1 MDPQFPTP
9 PQPQSQP
16 QPQMPQPQPPV
27 QVRPRRQRR
36 RSVKPS
42 QTMMM
47 ILGGFFIVALLV
59 AALLTFIVV
68 RDTVRAWG
76 ETGDNP
82 LLDLSLNPPPTPMP
96 TLLPDAPLQSV
107 AGPEPVPWDGESRI
121 NILFIG
127 LDYRDWAV
135 GEGPPRS
142 DTMILFTLD
151 PQTKSA
157 GMLSIPRDL
166 WVNIPGFNYGKIN
179 TAYYLGEAY
188 QTPGGGPALAMQT
201 VENFL
206 GVDVPYYAQVDF
218 GTFVQ
223 LIDEIGG
230 VPVDV
235 PEEISIDLLGDGSGT
250 LKTLEPGRQNLPG
263 EWALAYARNRDTA
276 EGDFD
281 RAGRQQQII
290 LGIREQLLDFNLLP
304 TLITKAPA
312 IYRQLSSG
320 INTNLTFDQLVRLG
334 WTGKD
339 ISPDAIR
346 RGVIG
351 PDDTE
356 IGTSPDGLW
365 ILIPNMELVRTVR
378 DDVFS
383 SSGTVAPVAPAT
395 TSDPSQLA
403 VDEQAR
409 ISVRNGTY
417 IAGLAASTS
426 NLLIERNLNV
436 VDVSNADQVY
446 ETTTIIDYTGNP
458 YTLAVLTQVFGMS
471 DENILSS
478 YDPESAFDVVVI
490 LGQDWAENNT
500 LP

>member
-1 MDPQFPTP
+1 MQ
-9 PQPQSQP
+9 
-16 QPQMPQPQPPV
+16 
-27 QVRPRRQRR
+27 
-36 RSVKPS
+36 S
-42 QTMMM
+42 QTMVLF
-47 ILGGFFIVALLV
+47 LGGFFVIALLI
-59 AALLTFIVV
+59 AAILTFIVV

-76 ETGDNP
+76 ETGETP
-82 LLDLSLNPPPTPMP
+82 LLNLGLNPPATPMP
-96 TLLPDAPLQSV
+96 TLPPDSPLQTV
-107 AGPEPVPWDGESRI
+107 AGPEPVPWDGESRM

-127 LDYRDWAV
+127 LDFRDWAV

-223 LIDEIGG
+223 FIDEIGG

-250 LKTLEPGRQNLPG
+250 LKILQPGRQTLPG

-276 EGDFD
+276 DGDFD
-281 RAGRQQQII
+281 RAARQQQVI
-290 LGIREQLLDFNLLP
+290 LGIREQLLDFDLLP
-304 TLITKAPA
+304 SLITKAPA
-312 IYRQLSSG
+312 LYRQLSSG

-339 ISPDAIR
+339 ISVDSIR

-351 PDDTE
+351 PDHTE

-365 ILIPNMELVRTVR
+365 ILIPIMDLIRTVR

-383 SSGTVAPVAPAT
+383 SSGPVAPVAPAT

-403 VDEQAR
+403 IDEQAR

-417 IAGLAASTS
+417 TAGLAAATS
-426 NLLIERNLNV
+426 NLLLERDLNV
-436 VDVSNADQVY
+436 IDVSNADQVY
-446 ETTTIIDYTGNP
+446 DTTTIIDYTGNP
-458 YTLAVLTQVFGMS
+458 YTLAVLTEVFGMS